1 MLLLHTLS
9 TCADAGP
16 DLCTFCPDLCTLCPD
31 RCTLRLWCY
40 SSIKQRKYSTCT
52 HGGGHWLQP
61 ALVEFFL
68 QPLMQT
74 LLAPVVVSPVAT
86 CAGGLFPSTHW
97 RTYSTCAGATC
108 TVWWWSVVVV
118 VTCGSGGGSLYIYIK
133 CLCIYIIYLH
143 CIYKLIYIYIFV
155 LVLYIYLYI
164 YNNLYYIYIS

>member
-31 RCTLRLWCY
+31 LCTLRLWCY

-86 CAGGLFPSTHW
+86 CAGGLFPSTYW

-133 CLCIYIIYLH
+133 CLCIYT
-143 CIYKLIYIYIFV
+143 
-155 LVLYIYLYI
+155 YIYL
-164 YNNLYYIYIS
+164 

>member
-31 RCTLRLWCY
+31 LCTLRLWCY

-61 ALVEFFL
+61 VLVEFFL

-74 LLAPVVVSPVAT
+74 LLEPVVVSPVAT

-118 VTCGSGGGSLYIYIK
+118 YRYIHTNMKPYK
-133 CLCIYIIYLH
+133 NLFLTAPQKLLNQH
-143 CIYKLIYIYIFV
+143 CITGALLVNLAHLGVCTDNFV
-155 LVLYIYLYI
+155 VDT
-164 YNNLYYIYIS
+164 YISY

>member
-1 MLLLHTLS
+1 MLLLHPLS

-31 RCTLRLWCY
+31 LCTLRLWCY
-40 SSIKQRKYSTCT
+40 SSINQRKYSTCT

-86 CAGGLFPSTHW
+86 CAGGL
-97 RTYSTCAGATC
+97 
-108 TVWWWSVVVV
+108 
-118 VTCGSGGGSLYIYIK
+118 
-133 CLCIYIIYLH
+133 
-143 CIYKLIYIYIFV
+143 IYIYVYICQDGGAVGFV
-155 LVLYIYLYI
+155 DFTKLSFALSSLT
-164 YNNLYYIYIS
+164 